1 MADEKQKSDSA
12 RKGVYEFSRLPVTA
26 TKTPMPPV
34 KPPKPSPASGSGQK
48 DTGQTTGSNR
58 PATPV
63 A

>member
-12 RKGVYEFSRLPVTA
+12 RTVSYRSKSLPVTA

-48 DTGQTTGSNR
+48 DSGQTTGSTK

-63 A
+63 S